1 MHLQDYLFR
10 NWRQH
15 FPHLDLYEGTRG
27 REFVTADPGVGTID
41 FLCTDREG
49 DFIVIE
55 TKRNLPDRRAIGQIL
70 GYMGWVQTRLAEGRR
85 VSGILIAGSGSD
97 ALRMAIA
104 AVPNL
109 DLWVYELSFLLH
121 REQHDRGVLDGGT

>member
-1 MHLQDYLFR
+1 
-10 NWRQH
+10 
-15 FPHLDLYEGTRG
+15 
-27 REFVTADPGVGTID
+27 
-41 FLCTDREG
+41 
-49 DFIVIE
+49 
-55 TKRNLPDRRAIGQIL
+55 
-70 GYMGWVQTRLAEGRR
+70 MGWVQTRLAEGRR

-104 AVPNL
+104 AVPNV